1 MYFPMEGSCLERSS
15 ALLVT
20 RVHEDYWALHFVG
33 RKLPGEKVYS
43 IGCAIHIVK
52 NPENLEKWCN
62 DFHRA
67 FALATQRILS
77 TPDAPWDIMHN
88 FSEDELC
95 AKFNEVYRS
104 MWQVGIEPG
113 QPPKKLRLEMRK
125 FFSMLQRNGE
135 LKGLFPRGLR

>member
-1 MYFPMEGSCLERSS
+1 MTSVITLTGIRYAFIENHRN
-15 ALLVT
+15 
-20 RVHEDYWALHFVG
+20 
-33 RKLPGEKVYS
+33 
-43 IGCAIHIVK
+43 IGAY
-52 NPENLEKWCN
+52 PPLDCN

-135 LKGLFPRGLR
+135 LKGLFPRGVR